1 MRRRHEKLEQ
11 TLKQSLLQLEY
22 AEAAQQLQEHPA
34 WKVILA
40 SLHAQEQE
48 AVNSLIRSDT
58 SAPEDI
64 ATLRAGIRCWRFLAN
79 IPKLKVAEIAELK
92 RRVEGLQQ
100 QMSRLQDQGLVA
112 DYGPVEAGAAAVA
125 ADLEG
130 A

>member
-1 MRRRHEKLEQ
+1 VRQKHTKVEQ
-11 TLKQSLLQLEY
+11 ALKQCLLQLEY

-40 SLHAQEQE
+40 SLHAQEQF
-48 AVNSLIRSDT
+48 AVNDLIRSDA

-79 IPKLKVAEIAELK
+79 IPKLKVAEIAALK
-92 RRVEGLQQ
+92 RRVEGLQE
-100 QMSRLQDQGLVA
+100 QMDRLQTGGHTA
-112 DYGPVEAGAAAVA
+112 DYAPVEAGLAAVNE
-125 ADLEG
+125 DLQG